1 MGNAQNAGVR
11 IANLTEVPLVY
22 VIKQVGPSYWGVI
35 KPGKRVSRHTGRVWF
50 TVETYPYDGT
60 NEPTSWQAVKGP
72 FLVSISAFATVAI
85 GGAAAMAAV
94 PAAGSCAAALA
105 PIVTSPIVA
114 GLLAGTCSAGSAIAA
129 AEAFNGISKEIL
141 EKQLIK
147 TCNHVSKAGHYAN
160 GDWIHVKGG
169 PKKDV
174 SPMQWK
180 TMHFVA

>member
-1 MGNAQNAGVR
+1 M
-11 IANLTEVPLVY
+11 
-22 VIKQVGPSYWGVI
+22 
-35 KPGKRVSRHTGRVWF
+35 
-50 TVETYPYDGT
+50 
-60 NEPTSWQAVKGP
+60 
-72 FLVSISAFATVAI
+72 SISALATVAT
-85 GGAAAMAAV
+85 GGAASMAAV

-114 GLLAGTCSAGSAIAA
+114 GLLAGTYSAGSAIAA
-129 AEAFNGISKEIL
+129 AETFNEISKETL
-141 EKQLIK
+141 EKQLIN

-180 TMHFVA
+180 SMRFVA

>member
-1 MGNAQNAGVR
+1 M
-11 IANLTEVPLVY
+11 
-22 VIKQVGPSYWGVI
+22 S
-35 KPGKRVSRHTGRVWF
+35 RVSRHTGRVWF

-60 NEPTSWQAVKGP
+60 NEPTTWQAVKGP
-72 FLVSISAFATVAI
+72 LLVSISALAIVATE
-85 GGAAAMAAV
+85 GAAEMDAV

-114 GLLAGTCSAGSAIAA
+114 GLLAGTYSAGSAIAA
-129 AEAFNGISKEIL
+129 AETFNEISKETL
-141 EKQLIK
+141 EKQLIN

-180 TMHFVA
+180 SMRFVA